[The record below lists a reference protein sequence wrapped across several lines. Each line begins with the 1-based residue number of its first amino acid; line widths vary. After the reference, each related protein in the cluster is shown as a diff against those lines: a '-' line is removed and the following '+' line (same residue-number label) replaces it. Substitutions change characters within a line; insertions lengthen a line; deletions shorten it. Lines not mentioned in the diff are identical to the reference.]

1 MPFEVKDWS
10 EFVEIAKRALE
21 CRVKKNEKQGVTKIK
36 ARTRRMLYTIKLE
49 TLDDAEI
56 RAKVEELDCP
66 RIVYIDTGE
75 VVEKKK
81 E

>member
-1 MPFEVKDWS
+1 MPVEVKSWE
-10 EFVEIAKRALE
+10 EFVEKAKRAVE
-21 CRVKKNEKQGVTKIK
+21 CRVKRNPKQGVIKVK

-49 TLDDAEI
+49 ISEEELS
-56 RAKVEELDCP
+56 KKLQELDCP
-66 RIVYIDTGE
+66 RIVDIDKGE